1 MCIQAS
7 LKDKLKDF
15 KDFRKNVKHY
25 VFVGSGSGSE
35 VKKPCRR
42 IWIPII
48 LILTRNTGPYLSVA
62 EPEPQGVKP
71 VLGIWLEQ
79 EPEPNFQL
87 GSGCGSDSQ
96 SKKIPTDFSTIKFLV
111 KLLITFTLYS
121 YISTYTQSLKGR
133 NKPQN
138 CFKKNIFICYNCYL

>member
-48 LILTRNTGPYLSVA
+48 LILTRNTGPYFSVV
-62 EPEPQGVKP
+62 EPEPPGIKP
-71 VLGIWLEQ
+71 VLQVFGWSRSRNLTFSLA
-79 EPEPNFQL
+79 PVAAPTVKV
-87 GSGCGSDSQ
+87 
-96 SKKIPTDFSTIKFLV
+96 KKFRHIFPTIKFLV

-121 YISTYTQSLKGR
+121 YISTYVVAQR
-133 NKPQN
+133 
-138 CFKKNIFICYNCYL
+138 KKQALELF

>member
-96 SKKIPTDFSTIKFLV
+96 SKKIPTYFSNNKISRKIIDYFYFIQLH
-111 KLLITFTLYS
+111 I
-121 YISTYTQSLKGR
+121 YIYVVAQR
-133 NKPQN
+133 
-138 CFKKNIFICYNCYL
+138 KKQALELF